1 MSRHRLPYNRRKQ
14 EPESAAMDRYV
25 VAITWL
31 RALKIWWAQT
41 WRGFLLTI
49 ALALVGMFTY
59 GFFSPLLR
67 DQLGMGEVAIRLA
80 LTFAFVVYAFGW
92 AMKRALQVRYADFVI
107 EIAPVDPAS
116 PGKAPTTA
124 GMTLW
129 QAFAVLW
136 AMFWR
141 AWLIAFPLNLLTAY
155 LVDGT
160 VLPAATFVWAN
171 FIIEMI
177 ISVIVGAAT
186 CAWAL
191 RIALRLN
198 YGTWRLQLVPTEQ
211 ALASAPAV
219 PADFGSATR

>member
-1 MSRHRLPYNRRKQ
+1 
-14 EPESAAMDRYV
+14 MDRYV

-41 WRGFLLTI
+41 WRAFLLAM

-67 DQLGMGEVAIRLA
+67 DQFGMVEVAIRLA
-80 LTFAFVVYAFGW
+80 LTLALVAYAFGW

-107 EIAPVDPAS
+107 EMAPVDRAS
-116 PGKAPTTA
+116 HDNAPTTA

-141 AWLIAFPLNLLTAY
+141 AWLFAFPLNLLTAY
-155 LVDGT
+155 LLDGT
-160 VLPAATFVWAN
+160 LVPKATVDWSN
-171 FIIEMI
+171 IIAQMI
-177 ISVIVGAAT
+177 ISTVVGAVT

-191 RIALRLN
+191 RIALKLD
-198 YGTWRLQLVPTEQ
+198 YGDWRLELVPAEP
-211 ALASAPAV
+211 ASCSARAV
-219 PADFGSATR
+219 SSDVSSATH

>member
-1 MSRHRLPYNRRKQ
+1 
-14 EPESAAMDRYV
+14 MDRYV

-41 WRGFLLTI
+41 WRAFLLAM
-49 ALALVGMFTY
+49 ALGLVGLFTY

-80 LTFAFVVYAFGW
+80 LTFAMVMYAFGW

-107 EIAPVDPAS
+107 EMTPVDPAA
-116 PGKAPTTA
+116 PGNVPTTA
-124 GMTLW
+124 DMTLW

-141 AWLIAFPLNLLTAY
+141 AWLIAFPLNLLTGY
-155 LVDGT
+155 LLDGT
-160 VLPAATFVWAN
+160 VLPPATIDWSNLIV
-171 FIIEMI
+171 ETI
-177 ISVIVGAAT
+177 ISTVVGAVT

-191 RIALRLN
+191 RIALRLS
-198 YGTWRLQLVPTEQ
+198 YGTWRLQLVPAEP
-211 ALASAPAV
+211 ALCSAPAV
-219 PADFGSATR
+219 SSDAGSATH

>member
-1 MSRHRLPYNRRKQ
+1 
-14 EPESAAMDRYV
+14 MDRYV

-41 WRGFLLTI
+41 WRAFLLAM
-49 ALALVGMFTY
+49 ALAFAGMFTY

-80 LTFAFVVYAFGW
+80 LTFAMVVYAFGW
-92 AMKRALQVRYADFVI
+92 GMKRALQVRYADFVI
-107 EIAPVDPAS
+107 EMTPVDPAS
-116 PGKAPTTA
+116 AGNAPTTA

-141 AWLIAFPLNLLTAY
+141 AWLIAFPLNLLTPY
-155 LVDGT
+155 LLEGT
-160 VLPAATFVWAN
+160 LLPAATVDWSN
-171 FIIEMI
+171 LIVEMI
-177 ISVIVGAAT
+177 LSTVVGAVT

-191 RIALRLN
+191 RIALKLN
-198 YGTWRLQLVPTEQ
+198 YGTWRLQLVP
-211 ALASAPAV
+211 AH
-219 PADFGSATR
+219 